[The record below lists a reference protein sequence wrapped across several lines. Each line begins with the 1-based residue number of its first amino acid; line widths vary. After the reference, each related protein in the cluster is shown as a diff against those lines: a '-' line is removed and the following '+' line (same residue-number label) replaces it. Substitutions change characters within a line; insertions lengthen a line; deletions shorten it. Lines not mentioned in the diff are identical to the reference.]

1 VPFLGRAL
9 QNEQNPTETPLQK
22 IDPLIHKSAD
32 AVKTWQKH
40 NLFKQK

>member
-1 VPFLGRAL
+1 VPFLSRAL
-9 QNEQNPTETPLQK
+9 QNEQNPTRNAPAK
-22 IDPLIHKSAD
+22 IGRLIHKAAD